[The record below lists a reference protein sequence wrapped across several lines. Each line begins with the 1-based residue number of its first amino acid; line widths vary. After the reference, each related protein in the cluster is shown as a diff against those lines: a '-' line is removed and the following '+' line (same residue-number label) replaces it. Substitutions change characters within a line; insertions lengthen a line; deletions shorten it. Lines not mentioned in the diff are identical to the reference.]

1 MAQYVAMSPVTLTF
15 TITLDGVTPG
25 GKCRAKDAAL
35 VAAAGKDAENF
46 DAVITRFGD
55 LLVIDRRL
63 ARSREEKKPAT
74 PVAPAPVA
82 KAPAKAKV
90 KAAPAPAPVEAAPV
104 AEAPAEDDAEMQEYL
119 AFKAFQAMK
128 AKAGK

>member
-63 ARSREEKKPAT
+63 ARSREEKKPAA
-74 PVAPAPVA
+74 PVAPAPA
-82 KAPAKAKV
+82 PTKGKA
-90 KAAPAPAPVEAAPV
+90 KAAPAAPAP
-104 AEAPAEDDAEMQEYL
+104 EAPAPAAPDL
-119 AFKAFQAMK
+119 AAMMAMLQSLMAAQK
-128 AKAGK
+128 

>member
-74 PVAPAPVA
+74 PVAPAPA
-82 KAPAKAKV
+82 KAQVKGKA
-90 KAAPAPAPVEAAPV
+90 KAAPTAPAP
-104 AEAPAEDDAEMQEYL
+104 EAPAPEAPAAPDL
-119 AFKAFQAMK
+119 AAMMAMLQSLMAAQK
-128 AKAGK
+128 

>member
-74 PVAPAPVA
+74 PVAPAPA
-82 KAPAKAKV
+82 KAPVKGKA
-90 KAAPAPAPVEAAPV
+90 KAAPAAPAP
-104 AEAPAEDDAEMQEYL
+104 EAPAAPDL
-119 AFKAFQAMK
+119 AAMMAMLQSLMAAQK
-128 AKAGK
+128 

>member
-82 KAPAKAKV
+82 AKV
-90 KAAPAPAPVEAAPV
+90 QAKGKAKAAPAAPAP
-104 AEAPAEDDAEMQEYL
+104 EAPAAPDL
-119 AFKAFQAMK
+119 AAMMAMLQSLMAAQK
-128 AKAGK
+128 

>member
-74 PVAPAPVA
+74 PVAPAPA
-82 KAPAKAKV
+82 KAQVKGKA
-90 KAAPAPAPVEAAPV
+90 KAAP
-104 AEAPAEDDAEMQEYL
+104 EAPAAPDL
-119 AFKAFQAMK
+119 AAMMAMLQSLMAAQK
-128 AKAGK
+128 